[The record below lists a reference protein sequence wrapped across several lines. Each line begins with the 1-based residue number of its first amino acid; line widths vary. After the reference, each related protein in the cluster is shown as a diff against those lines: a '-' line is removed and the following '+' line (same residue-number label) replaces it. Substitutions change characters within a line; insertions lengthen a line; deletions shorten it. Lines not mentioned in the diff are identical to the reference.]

1 MTASLQPWEIV
12 DLPLHRLLAAGR
24 KIEKSSCQSRVRLA
38 VLGDAATQHY
48 CQALEAVLKLR
59 GVWPQTYEAE
69 FDMIRQEVL
78 DAGSGLYR
86 SEPQFVLLFMT
97 VQGLQSRYVAC
108 RDKSNFA
115 TEVVTDLKQLWEAFR
130 TKSSAILIQHNFAI
144 PFDLPYGNQ
153 TILQPQ
159 TFTSAVLR
167 INAGLAEA
175 ARERG
180 IRIVD
185 TEFQSALYGKRVWFD
200 ERLWCQARQALSP
213 SFLPPLAKSVSDTL
227 LAEVGNMVK
236 CVVVDLD
243 NTMWGGVLGDDG
255 LDGIEIGQTEVGLV
269 FLRFQQAL
277 AELKAR
283 GILLAIQSKNRRES
297 VLDALDNHP
306 DMVLRSKDFVE
317 IVANYDDKVSGI
329 LAIQKALNLGLDNFV
344 FLDDSAF
351 ERGMVREALPDIVVP
366 ELPDDP
372 AAVLGEL
379 ARWGLFEGRAATK
392 EDLVRLELYQA
403 NKARDELKASY
414 GGVDDY
420 LAGLN
425 MEAEIRGLDS
435 YTLPRVLQLVQR
447 SNQFNL
453 TTIRYGET
461 ELEAI
466 ARDPDN
472 AILTVR
478 LADRFG
484 DNGIVAVLILRKRG
498 LDLLVDTWIMSCR
511 VLARRVEEF
520 SLDLIVNRARD
531 LGCARVL
538 GKYAATAKN
547 GLVADLYPRLGF
559 ELLKEEGSEKLFGLA
574 LEKYSALPI
583 PIRSLRFQPA

>member
-511 VLARRVEEF
+511 VLARRVEEL